1 MQRYLL
7 SRLVQAVLIVLGV
20 LVLVFFMV
28 RITGDPAALMM
39 PREGATPETLEAFR
53 HKLGFDRPLAV
64 QFADFMVHAVVGDFG
79 NSIRFKTPALPL
91 VLERVPATLELAA
104 LAMLM
109 AALVAIPLGLVAGSR
124 PGSVWDGIARTLGLF
139 GQSVPNFVLGMV
151 LIVVVGVWL
160 RWLPVAGRFDLQGHV
175 DLKRMIM
182 PAFVL
187 GLPTMGALVR
197 LTRSAVLEIRG
208 EDFIRTAHSKGLN
221 PRTVYVRHILRNAAI
236 PIISVLGVWF
246 GYMLGGSVYVETV
259 FGYPGM
265 GMILAEAISNR
276 DYTLVQSLAF
286 FICLAVVLLNLLT
299 DLAYAIVDPRI
310 RYGR

>member
-1 MQRYLL
+1 M
-7 SRLVQAVLIVLGV
+7 I
-20 LVLVFFMV
+20 
-28 RITGDPAALMM
+28 
-39 PREGATPETLEAFR
+39 
-53 HKLGFDRPLAV
+53 V
-64 QFADFMVHAVVGDFG
+64 QFGDFMLHAMVGDFG

-91 VLERVPATLELAA
+91 VLERVPATVELAVF
-104 LAMLM
+104 AMLL
-109 AALVAIPLGLVAGSR
+109 AAAIAIPLGLVAGSR
-124 PGSVWDGIARTLGLF
+124 PGSLWDSLARTLGLF

-160 RWLPVAGRFDLQGHV
+160 RWLPVAGRFDLAGHV

-182 PAFVL
+182 PALVL
-187 GLPTMGALVR
+187 ALPTMGALVR

-208 EDFIRTAHSKGLN
+208 EDYIRTAHSKGLN
-221 PRTVYVRHILRNAAI
+221 PRSIYVRHVLRNAAI

-246 GYMLGGSVYVETV
+246 GYMLAGSVYVETV

-265 GMILAEAISNR
+265 GMILAEAVANR

-286 FICLAVVLLNLLT
+286 FVCLVVVLLNLLT
-299 DLAYAIVDPRI
+299 DLAYAIIDPRI

>member
-7 SRLVQAVLIVLGV
+7 SRLFQSVLIVIGV
-20 LVLVFFMV
+20 LVVVFFMLRV
-28 RITGDPAALMM
+28 TGDPAALMM

-53 HKLGFDRPLAV
+53 HKLGFDRPLMV
-64 QFADFMVHAVVGDFG
+64 QFFDFVAHALVGDFG
-79 NSIRFKTPALPL
+79 DSIRFKTPALPL
-91 VLERVPATLELAA
+91 VLERLPATLQLAG
-104 LAMLM
+104 LAMVM
-109 AALVAIPLGLVAGSR
+109 GIVVAIPLGLVAGSR
-124 PGSVWDGIARTLGLF
+124 PGSLWDGLARSLGLF

-151 LIVVVGVWL
+151 LIVVIGVWL
-160 RWLPVAGRFDLQGHV
+160 KLLPVAGRFDLEGNV

-208 EDFIRTAHSKGLN
+208 EDYIRTAHSKGLH
-221 PRTVYVRHILRNAAI
+221 PRLVYVRHILRNAAI
-236 PIISVLGVWF
+236 PIVSVLGVWF

-265 GMILAEAISNR
+265 GMILAEAVGNR
-276 DYTLVQSLAF
+276 DFTLVQALAF
-286 FICLAVVLLNLLT
+286 FICLVVVVLNLIT
-299 DLAYAIVDPRI
+299 DLAYAIIDPRI
-310 RYGR
+310 RYQS

>member
-7 SRLVQAVLIVLGV
+7 SRLVQSVLIVLGV

-28 RITGDPAALMM
+28 RVTGDPASLMM
-39 PREGATPETLEAFR
+39 PREGATPETLAAFR
-53 HKLGFDRPLAV
+53 HKLGFDRPLIV
-64 QFADFMVHAVVGDFG
+64 QFLEFMQGAVVGDFG

-91 VLERVPATLELAA
+91 VLERLPATVELAA

-109 AALVAIPLGLVAGSR
+109 ATVVAIPLGLVAGSR
-124 PGSVWDGIARTLGLF
+124 PGSLWDALARGLGLF
-139 GQSVPNFVLGMV
+139 GQSIPNFVLGMV
-151 LIVVVGVWL
+151 LIVIVGVWL
-160 RWLPVAGRFDLQGHV
+160 RLLPVAGRFDLEGNV
-175 DLKRMIM
+175 DPKRLIM

-208 EDFIRTAHSKGLN
+208 EDYVRTAHSKGLS
-221 PRTVYVRHILRNAAI
+221 PRLVYIRHILRNAAI

-246 GYMLGGSVYVETV
+246 GYLLGGSVYVETV
-259 FGYPGM
+259 FGYPGV
-265 GMILAEAISNR
+265 GMILAEAIANR

-286 FICLAVVLLNLLT
+286 FICLVVVVLNLVT
-299 DLAYAIVDPRI
+299 DLAYAVIDPRI
-310 RYGR
+310 RYKE

>member
-1 MQRYLL
+1 
-7 SRLVQAVLIVLGV
+7 V

-28 RITGDPAALMM
+28 RITGDPATLMM
-39 PREGATPETLEAFR
+39 PREGATPETLAAFR
-53 HKLGFDRPLAV
+53 HKLGFDRPLGV
-64 QFADFMVHAVVGDFG
+64 QFVDFVSHAVVGDFG

-91 VLERVPATLELAA
+91 VLERLPATVELAA

-109 AALVAIPLGLVAGSR
+109 AMVVAIPLGLVAGSR
-124 PGSVWDGIARTLGLF
+124 PGSIWDGIARTLGLF

-151 LIVVVGVWL
+151 LIVLVGVWL
-160 RWLPVAGRFDLQGHV
+160 GWLPVAGRFDLEGRV

-182 PAFVL
+182 PALVL
-187 GLPTMGALVR
+187 GLPTMAALVR

-208 EDFIRTAHSKGLN
+208 EDYIRTAHSKGLN
-221 PRTVYVRHILRNAAI
+221 PRLVYVRHVLRNAAI

-246 GYMLGGSVYVETV
+246 GYLLGGSIYVETV

-265 GMILAEAISNR
+265 GMILAEAVSNR
-276 DYTLVQSLAF
+276 DYTLIQALAF
-286 FICLAVVLLNLLT
+286 FVCLVVVMLNLVT
-299 DLAYAIVDPRI
+299 DLAYAALDPRI

>member
-1 MQRYLL
+1 MQRFLL
-7 SRLVQAVLIVLGV
+7 SRLVQSVSIVLGV
-20 LVLVFFMV
+20 LILVFLMV
-28 RITGDPAALMM
+28 RISGDPASLMM
-39 PREGATPETLEAFR
+39 PREGATPETLAAFR
-53 HKLGFDRPLAV
+53 HKLGFDRPMIV
-64 QFADFMVHAVVGDFG
+64 QFGDFMLHAMVGDFG

-91 VLERVPATLELAA
+91 VLERVPATVELAVF
-104 LAMLM
+104 AMLL
-109 AALVAIPLGLVAGSR
+109 AAAIAIPLGLVAGSR
-124 PGSVWDGIARTLGLF
+124 PGSLWDSLARTLGLF

-160 RWLPVAGRFDLQGHV
+160 RWLPVAGRFDLAGHV

-182 PAFVL
+182 PALVL
-187 GLPTMGALVR
+187 ALPTMGALVR

-208 EDFIRTAHSKGLN
+208 EDYIRTAHSKGLN
-221 PRTVYVRHILRNAAI
+221 PRSIYVRHVLRNAAI

-246 GYMLGGSVYVETV
+246 GYMLAGSVYVETV

-265 GMILAEAISNR
+265 GMILAEAVANR

-286 FICLAVVLLNLLT
+286 FVCLVVVLLNLLT
-299 DLAYAIVDPRI
+299 DLAYAIIDPRI